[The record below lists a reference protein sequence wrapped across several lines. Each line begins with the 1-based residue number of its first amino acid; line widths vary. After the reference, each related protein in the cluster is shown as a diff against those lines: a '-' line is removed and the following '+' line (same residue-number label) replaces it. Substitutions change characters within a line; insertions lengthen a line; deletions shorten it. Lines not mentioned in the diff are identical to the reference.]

1 MTHSGCK
8 ACWALIEYAYDLRIP
23 DEVMD
28 HPIIRSLG
36 EAANDVVTWSN
47 VSPNRNQSIRGSR
60 RK

>member
-1 MTHSGCK
+1 MRIRQIGK
-8 ACWALIEYAYDLRIP
+8 PLIASIDANNLKIP

-47 VSPNRNQSIRGSR
+47 VRIR
-60 RK
+60 